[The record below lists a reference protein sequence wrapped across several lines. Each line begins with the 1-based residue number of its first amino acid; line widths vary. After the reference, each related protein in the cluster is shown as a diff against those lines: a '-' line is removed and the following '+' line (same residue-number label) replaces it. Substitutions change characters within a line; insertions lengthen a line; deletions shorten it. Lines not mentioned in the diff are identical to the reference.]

1 MVLYKIVTILQK
13 ICQSKRSHT
22 FSVSKKHFALVQCIL
37 VQCDVFTEQKLQSF
51 EKSKVYRIGVPRNV
65 EKFTKNSCVRVSFL
79 TKLQASNFV
88 KKEAPTKAFSC
99 KFCEIFEN
107 SFFYRTPPTTACGFR
122 SYKNQC
128 FQNFTR
134 LAPRWNY
141 LKSDF

>member
-65 EKFTKNSCVRVSFL
+65 EKFTKKQLCQSVLFNKVAG
-79 TKLQASNFV
+79 LQL
-88 KKEAPTKAFSC
+88 C
-99 KFCEIFEN
+99 
-107 SFFYRTPPTTACGFR
+107 
-122 SYKNQC
+122 
-128 FQNFTR
+128 
-134 LAPRWNY
+134 
-141 LKSDF
+141 